1 MGKSTGEIER
11 RMGKCHPKALA
22 IARSPKHV
30 EAKPSIF
37 AQTQSSAPKK
47 IINLFTQ
54 YQEMEK
60 CTSFLFQPRGCTLQ
74 HMILL
79 PIEEDQEENKTT
91 DTQFFTKSLPDVSVR
106 YFRNQLF
113 VLYKVGL

>member
-1 MGKSTGEIER
+1 
-11 RMGKCHPKALA
+11 
-22 IARSPKHV
+22 
-30 EAKPSIF
+30 
-37 AQTQSSAPKK
+37 
-47 IINLFTQ
+47 
-54 YQEMEK
+54 
-60 CTSFLFQPRGCTLQ
+60 
-74 HMILL
+74 MILL